1 MNPETKSKM
10 IARPAPVILG
20 ALSILVT
27 LAAVGCSHQTA
38 EQKDAQ
44 RLGAAMQQNGT
55 MSQQDYVR
63 VRALGHQAA
72 ASHTLSDSDLDWDLA
87 FLKRS
92 GNGIARA
99 RALTVLSEI
108 NAPSDAQKAKI
119 SPIVTPY
126 LSSPDELTRL
136 YAKRVQRH
144 GGLL

>member
-1 MNPETKSKM
+1 MKTQW
-10 IARPAPVILG
+10 IALFSLG
-20 ALSILVT
+20 ALVS
-27 LAAVGCSHQTA
+27 AGCSHQTT

-55 MSQQDYVR
+55 MSQQDYVK

-92 GNGIARA
+92 DNGIARA
-99 RALTVLSEI
+99 RALTVISEI
-108 NAPSDAQKAKI
+108 NAPSDAQRAKI
-119 SPIVTPY
+119 SPAVTPY
-126 LSSPDELTRL
+126 LSSPDELTRI

>member
-1 MNPETKSKM
+1 MNPKMKSKM
-10 IARPAPVILG
+10 VAGAVPIVLG
-20 ALSILVT
+20 I

-38 EQKDAQ
+38 EQKQAQ
-44 RLGAAMQQNGT
+44 GAGADMQRNGV
-55 MSQQDYVR
+55 MSQRDYVK
-63 VRALGHQAA
+63 VRTLEHQTA

-92 GNGIARA
+92 DNGIARA

-119 SPIVTPY
+119 SPVVTPY
-126 LSSPDELTRL
+126 LSSPDALTR
-136 YAKRVQRH
+136 ASAERVRRH

>member
-1 MNPETKSKM
+1 MNPKTKSKM
-10 IARPAPVILG
+10 IVRPAPIILG
-20 ALSILVT
+20 ALSILVI

-38 EQKDAQ
+38 EQKEAQ
-44 RLGAAMQQNGT
+44 SQGARMQAGGV
-55 MSQQDYVR
+55 MSQQDYVK
-63 VRALGHQAA
+63 VREMAHQVS

-92 GNGIARA
+92 DNGIARA

-119 SPIVTPY
+119 SPAVTPY